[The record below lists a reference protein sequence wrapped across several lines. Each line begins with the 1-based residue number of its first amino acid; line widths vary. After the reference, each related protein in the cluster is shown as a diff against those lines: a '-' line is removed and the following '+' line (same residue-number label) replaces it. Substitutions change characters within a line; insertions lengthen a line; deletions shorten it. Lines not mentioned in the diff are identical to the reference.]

1 MRPILFFI
9 LITLTLGS
17 CRKEEAPVGEPPHV
31 AGQLLVVLKSEG
43 TLAEAVALFNGYSLP
58 LIEVHGFHYRSPR
71 GAEAVKE
78 VLATRTY
85 LRPPTGYSVREGSSG
100 TFIITSFYNLDSAA
114 QADWAKTLQQ
124 LQAEEVAGS
133 ATQKWVLAAV
143 PPRSER
149 QWIGILERHPG
160 VQGAE
165 HNYRVERP

>member
-1 MRPILFFI
+1 MLFFI
-9 LITLTLGS
+9 LVALLLGS

-31 AGQLLVVLKSEG
+31 AGQVLVVLKSG
-43 TLAEAVALFNGYSLP
+43 WTLAEALELFNRFGLP

-71 GAEAVKE
+71 SAEAVKE
-78 VLATRTY
+78 VLATRAY
-85 LRPPTGYSVREGSSG
+85 LRPPTGYSVREGSTGSL
-100 TFIITSFYNLDSAA
+100 IITSFYNLDPAA
-114 QADWAKTLQQ
+114 QADWALTLQA

-149 QWIGILERHPG
+149 QWIAILERHPA

-165 HNYRVERP
+165 HNYKVQ